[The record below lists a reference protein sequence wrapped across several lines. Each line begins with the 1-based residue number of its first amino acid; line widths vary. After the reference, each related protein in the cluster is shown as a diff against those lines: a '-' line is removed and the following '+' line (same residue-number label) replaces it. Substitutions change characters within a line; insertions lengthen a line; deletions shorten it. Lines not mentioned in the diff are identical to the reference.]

1 MKPQTAQG
9 ILVNFKDLYYYNA
22 NKLPFAA
29 AQIGQAFRNEIKFT
43 LAESEHFVDPQDKS
57 HPKYHQ
63 VADLKFLMFPR
74 SAKRIPL
81 RDAVSKVDGHYAA
94 DCWDAEIECSFG
106 WIECV
111 GIADRSAYDLRAHSD
126 KSGVLQVAREKFSEP
141 KEVEKELGLAF
152 KGNPRM
158 VVEAHEVE
166 FQVCTLGKVVTI
178 KKNMVTIQ
186 KKKNIEHERV
196 FTRSVIESSFGIGRI
211 IYCLFEHTFYTRQSK
226 AGDQQLNVFRFS
238 SLVAPIK
245 CTVFPLVQNQ
255 KYEEVAKLTSKS
267 LTAAGISHKIDTSTM
282 WIKYK
287 FSLICTSIGK
297 RYARTDELDVPFA
310 ITVDST
316 SSVTIR
322 ERDSKGQVRVDV
334 DKAASVVR
342 EVTEGQRTWED
353 VWSTSPH
360 HSSTSASADD

>member
-1 MKPQTAQG
+1 MFRREEQMS
-9 ILVNFKDLYYYNA
+9 
-22 NKLPFAA
+22 
-29 AQIGQAFRNEIKFT
+29 GQ
-43 LAESEHFVDPQDKS
+43 
-57 HPKYHQ
+57 
-63 VADLKFLMFPR
+63 

-81 RDAVSKVDGHYAA
+81 RDAVSKNVSCLCIDKYRLRFRQHLANEMVTMLLTVGMQRLSAPLVGLSVLALLTDLHTICVLTRIKVVFYK
-94 DCWDAEIECSFG
+94 WLVKNFQNLRKWRSFG
-106 WIECV
+106 NE
-111 GIADRSAYDLRAHSD
+111 G
-126 KSGVLQVAREKFSEP
+126 
-141 KEVEKELGLAF
+141 
-152 KGNPRM
+152 
-158 VVEAHEVE
+158 EVE

-196 FTRSVIESSFGIGRI
+196 FTRSVIDSSFGIGRI

-255 KYEEVAKLTSKS
+255 KYEEVAKLISKS